1 MKEFMEPTE
10 YESLKA
16 DARRYRLI
24 RDNKL
29 SITAERDTI
38 WTRPDG
44 SKFVCSWGVSGT
56 NTEYL
61 LAEDSLDKMLDAC
74 AEFLPEG
81 TYDN

>member
-1 MKEFMEPTE
+1 MKEFMEPAE
-10 YESLKA
+10 YKILEA

-44 SKFVCSWGVSGT
+44 TKFVCSWGVSGT

-61 LAEDSLDKMLDAC
+61 LAEGSLDKMLDAC
-74 AEFLPEG
+74 AEFLPE
-81 TYDN
+81 

>member
-1 MKEFMEPTE
+1 MKEFMEPAE
-10 YESLKA
+10 YKILEA

-38 WTRPDG
+38 WTKSDG
-44 SKFVCSWGVSGT
+44 TKFICSWGISGT

-74 AEFLPEG
+74 GEFLPKG
-81 TYDN
+81 TI